1 MSRKKTSHKFPK
13 GYDKPLT
20 DELCVH
26 FDPGA
31 QNNGI
36 VAIFQ
41 NPGLNEAF
49 AKPCPHPAAG
59 VTGEHLEMVLA
70 EIREKGN
77 REGRKGLAGCR
88 INEFFYDRKK
98 TCQGIMIANSYP
110 EVYYGKKKMPI
121 STDENIHF
129 KKGNPPLLLSCEHMR
144 FVAEKIAQKKLILCF
159 GEKAKM
165 CYLRIINATCTTKL
179 QDGHKVVMCCHLSPC
194 AINTHVFCNA
204 DGSFAKT
211 KEQKLSVIA
220 DYIYGSLTDEC
231 QCEFDDFLQQKAC
244 NKCST

>member
-1 MSRKKTSHKFPK
+1 MN
-13 GYDKPLT
+13 
-20 DELCVH
+20 ELCVH
-26 FDPGA
+26 FDPGKSG
-31 QNNGI
+31 NGI
-36 VAIFQ
+36 VAILQ
-41 NPGLNEAF
+41 NPGFDEAS
-49 AKPCPHPAAG
+49 AVPYPHPAAG
-59 VTGEHLEMVLA
+59 VTGEHLEKVLA
-70 EIREKGN
+70 EICEKGN
-77 REGRKGLAGCR
+77 REGRKGLADCG

-110 EVYYGKKKMPI
+110 EVYCGKKEMPT

-194 AINTHVFCNA
+194 AINTHVFYND
-204 DGSFAKT
+204 DGSSAKT
-211 KEQKLSVIA
+211 EEEKLSVIA
-220 DYIYGSLTDEC
+220 DYIYGSLTNKY
-231 QCEFDDFLQQKAC
+231 QCEFSKFLQQRAC
-244 NKCST
+244 EKCSMYK